1 MLDGE
6 AYRAHFTD
14 DPAYQP
20 ASLVEPPR
28 LANSAALL
36 EALAALEHEFRTIL
50 SQKASPAE

>member
-6 AYRAHFTD
+6 AYRAHFAD

-20 ASLVEPPR
+20 ASPVEAPG

-36 EALAALEHEFRTIL
+36 KALAALEQEFRAIF
-50 SQKASPAE
+50 SQKASPTE